1 MDFLELQR
9 AIKERPTLPKYQ
21 AGKAL
26 GLGRRLTDQFVA
38 DGKMPVVG
46 PKGGS
51 ADGVAP
57 SGSPD
62 QIRNVESRR
71 NPGQGAPA

>member
-46 PKGGS
+46 PRE
-51 ADGVAP
+51 AVP
-57 SGSPD
+57 TEWLRQVL
-62 QIRNVESRR
+62 QIQSET
-71 NPGQGAPA
+71 